1 MEKVLTTKL
10 RERNKENAEKKNK
23 TVLKE
28 KGVSI

>member
-10 RERNKENAEKKNK
+10 RERNKENAEKKK
-23 TVLKE
+23 TVVKE